1 MLWKQILAL
10 GDILIMR
17 NGIPLSTHTYKDPVT
32 HLFAMGIGYVEPN
45 GFGGHRAGIDYD
57 VHEII
62 MSSHVDAKQMA
73 EQVKYSVVCH
83 CANDGGSIRGMPNAA
98 ALVAKFGSR
107 LNDLDT
113 DDPYCA
119 IGIPRS
125 NSIFVR
131 TFDSYAELVAECTH
145 RISQYVKHSRHSCFI
160 PRFRFWATETFEDL
174 WEMEDY

>member
-1 MLWKQILAL
+1 
-10 GDILIMR
+10 MR

-62 MSSHVDAKQMA
+62 MSFHVDAKQMA

-145 RISQYVKHSRHSCFI
+145 RISQYVEHSRQSCFI
-160 PRFRFWATETFEDL
+160 PRFRFWATDFWAT
-174 WEMEDY
+174 EMGDPNIRH